1 MQNYQIQSLPDY
13 AKYCIS
19 ENKNLVMTKYKKGE
33 YNAAFCQKENA
44 LLIG

>member
-1 MQNYQIQSLPDY
+1 MFVY

-33 YNAAFCQKENA
+33 CNVAFSRKESA